1 MQEKRPTIQVRT
13 GKVLE
18 LVQKGYALALRTDD
32 TELKDV
38 CTSLLAAV
46 VPKDMKNALVRIRRI
61 PHEQQINFI
70 NEAITGVRHV
80 GNHDSG
86 SA

>member
-1 MQEKRPTIQVRT
+1 MQERPTFAVRT
-13 GKVLE
+13 TKILE
-18 LVQKGYALALRTDD
+18 LVQKGYALARKTDD

-46 VPKDMKNALVRIRRI
+46 MPKDMKNVLVRIRRI

-70 NEAITGVRHV
+70 NEAISGVKH
-80 GNHDSG
+80 GNKQVQ
-86 SA
+86 